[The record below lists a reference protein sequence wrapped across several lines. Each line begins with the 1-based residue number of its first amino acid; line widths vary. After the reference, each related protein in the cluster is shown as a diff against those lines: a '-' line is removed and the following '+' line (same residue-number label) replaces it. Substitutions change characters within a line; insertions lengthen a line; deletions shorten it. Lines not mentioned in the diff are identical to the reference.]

1 MSFESLLKKAKKAES
16 PVKCT
21 TVRIGAPFA
30 EMALK
35 DFNDSNRPL
44 SKGVSRLYA
53 NEMLRGKWEC
63 NGEPII
69 FSVDE
74 TGKVHLISGQ
84 HRLHG
89 LLLCNE
95 TAADGTWP
103 DAQTELDVVVI
114 SGVQHSTADTVDTG
128 RSRSHSD
135 VLFRDPWVDQYF
147 AIMEGKSGSEKSA
160 ASWNSTVVRR
170 KLWTKTLA
178 GAARLVWLI
187 QGGETVSSAP
197 KFVISEML
205 TFIQEQHPRLADAV
219 TAVLDANESD
229 GGNKGLKM
237 SLPYIAAL
245 SYVACVDADGDF
257 DSSTLELIDE
267 FLNRVSVG
275 TGYDKGSAE
284 WALAAYWNK
293 LKAESGS
300 KDRDRDWVG
309 PFVKAL
315 AAFLDGRTGLK
326 VSDIALS
333 KKERDNYSS
342 FPQLLPG
349 FMTASFENAARIRE
363 ARKAKAEA
371 APEPEAAAE
380 PTPSPEPPKAAKR
393 KPRKPKVVEPVDI
406 PEDDDNHD
414 WGSDDSET
422 F

>member
-16 PVKCT
+16 PVKCV
-21 TVRIGAPFA
+21 TVRIGAAFA
-30 EMALK
+30 EAALK

-84 HRLHG
+84 HRLDG
-89 LLLCNE
+89 LLICSKLANE
-95 TAADGTWP
+95 EWP
-103 DAQTELDVVVI
+103 NAQTELDVVVI

-128 RSRSHSD
+128 RSRNHAD
-135 VLFRDPWVDQYF
+135 VLFRDPWVDAYF
-147 AIMEGKSGSEKSA
+147 ARKSGKSGDSDT
-160 ASWNSTVVRR
+160 SWNSTVARR
-170 KLWTKTLA
+170 KAWTKTLA

-205 TFIQEQHPRLADAV
+205 EFIKEQHPNLADAV
-219 TAVLDANESD
+219 TMVLDANESD
-229 GGNKGLKM
+229 SGNKGLKM
-237 SLPYIAAL
+237 SLPHIAAL
-245 SYVACVDADGDF
+245 AYVACVDHEGTY
-257 DSSTLELIDE
+257 DSATLKDIDE
-267 FLNRVSVG
+267 FLNRLSVG

-300 KDRDRDWVG
+300 KDRDRDWIG

-315 AAFLDGRTGLK
+315 QAFLECRTGLK

-333 KKERDNYSS
+333 KKERDNYNS
-342 FPQLLPG
+342 FPQLLDG

-363 ARKAKAEA
+363 ARKAK
-371 APEPEAAAE
+371 PEPEAAAE
-380 PTPSPEPPKAAKR
+380 PTPSPEPVKAAKPAKR
-393 KPRKPKVVEPVDI
+393 KPRKAKVVDPVDI

-414 WGSDDSET
+414 WGSDDSDT

>member
-21 TVRIGAPFA
+21 TVRIGAAFA
-30 EMALK
+30 EAALK

-63 NGEPII
+63 NGEPLI

-84 HRLHG
+84 HRLDG
-89 LLLCNE
+89 LLLCNKLANE
-95 TAADGTWP
+95 EWP
-103 DAQTELDVVVI
+103 NAQTELDMVII

-128 RSRSHSD
+128 RSRNHAD
-135 VLFRDPWVDQYF
+135 VLFRDPWVDSYF
-147 AIMEGKSGSEKSA
+147 GGESGE
-160 ASWNSTVVRR
+160 ASWNSTVARR
-170 KLWTKTLA
+170 KTWTKTLA

-205 TFIQEQHPRLADAV
+205 EFIKEQHPNLANAV
-219 TAVLDANESD
+219 TMVLDANESD
-229 GGNKGLKM
+229 SGNKGLKM

-245 SYVACVDADGDF
+245 SYVACVDENGNF
-257 DSSTLELIDE
+257 NPEQLSNIDE
-267 FLNRVSVG
+267 FLNRISVG
-275 TGYDKGSAE
+275 TGYDKGSPE

-300 KDRDRDWVG
+300 KDRDRDWIG

-315 AAFLDGRTGLK
+315 QAFLDGSTGLK

-333 KKERDNYSS
+333 KKEREGYTD

-363 ARKAKAEA
+363 ARKVK
-371 APEPEAAAE
+371 PEPEAEAE
-380 PTPSPEPPKAAKR
+380 PTPSPEPVKAAKR
-393 KPRKPKVVEPVDI
+393 KPRKPKVVDPADI
-406 PEDDDNHD
+406 PTDDDDHD
-414 WGSDDSET
+414 WGSGDSDT